1 MPVRPIDAAA
11 PLATSPLASRFAVTH
26 FWLPVAIGLP
36 VFTLLMGFGGDQWVA
51 DHLFR
56 LEGGHWAL
64 QDAWVTRTVVHKAG
78 KWLSTS
84 AALVAILLC
93 VHHWRKGGDRT
104 LRWALLYVV
113 IGMALGTGVI
123 SLLKTLVPMECPWD
137 LLRYGGHQPY
147 IGLFTQRPAGMAAQ
161 ACFPA
166 GHASAGYAWL
176 CLYYFALLWRPS
188 WRWAGLWIGL
198 GTGLVFGIGQQLR
211 GAHFLSHDV
220 ATALIC
226 WLLSLG
232 LYLIVK
238 GILIRRQLDRPNR
251 QEANA

>member
-1 MPVRPIDAAA
+1 
-11 PLATSPLASRFAVTH
+11 
-26 FWLPVAIGLP
+26 
-36 VFTLLMGFGGDQWVA
+36 
-51 DHLFR
+51 
-56 LEGGHWAL
+56 
-64 QDAWVTRTVVHKAG
+64 
-78 KWLSTS
+78 
-84 AALVAILLC
+84 
-93 VHHWRKGGDRT
+93 
-104 LRWALLYVV
+104 
-113 IGMALGTGVI
+113 
-123 SLLKTLVPMECPWD
+123 
-137 LLRYGGHQPY
+137 
-147 IGLFTQRPAGMAAQ
+147 MAAQ

-198 GTGLVFGIGQQLR
+198 GAGLVFGISQQLR

-238 GILIRRQLDRPNR
+238 RVLTHRQLNHANR